1 MGETG
6 QEWDWGKLAK
16 NGIGGKAMVV
26 RENKISREGRSRK
39 KNQLR
44 FGQKE
49 RGGGRRKGMRERER
63 EGEGER
69 ERQWLVFLSL
79 PPPFFHELVISGCC
93 LVMKTQSRRSLSDE
107 VFGAGRL
114 FPLFISLLN
123 DNPQWARPAW
133 DGQSRTILFAIN
145 FSL

>member
-1 MGETG
+1 
-6 QEWDWGKLAK
+6 
-16 NGIGGKAMVV
+16 MVV

-69 ERQWLVFLSL
+69 DRETQRERQRDTERQRQR
-79 PPPFFHELVISGCC
+79 HTKKDKNRE
-93 LVMKTQSRRSLSDE
+93 TDRDYY
-107 VFGAGRL
+107 
-114 FPLFISLLN
+114 
-123 DNPQWARPAW
+123 
-133 DGQSRTILFAIN
+133 
-145 FSL
+145 